1 MKRFAPGLAGRIP
14 AIVVLSLVGLITAFA
29 LNVIVESHPYS
40 SSPAAS
46 KKVEKR
52 DRSVPN
58 QTTAHLSR
66 ATNGN
71 FAPQPFALVLDVDR
85 LDDTASATA
94 CTAAPND
101 CSLRGAVIT
110 ANSNPGTTIH
120 IPSGTYQLTIAGN
133 NELFA
138 ATGDLDIRGNGTS
151 IVGDGASTTTI
162 QQTTNDRVFH
172 VNPGLVAAFTF
183 NLSGVTVKGGNH
195 PTGSGGAILSGGPS
209 NSTTISDS
217 VFDSNRVTG
226 TVASNGGAITDSVA
240 SGPSNLT
247 ITNTVFSNN
256 STATGSGGAIRF
268 NSTGTLTLSR
278 DTFIGNRASTNSGG
292 AVNALGPGSG
302 GTYLISQSSFVN
314 NQANGVAARGGAA
327 LIGNGVATIAYS
339 RIVGNTAGA
348 GIGTAIAQSVGA
360 TGNVNAGNNWWGSNA
375 GPSSNANFG
384 ALITNWLQLRLNA
397 SVNPIDVNSSTTLT
411 ADLLGSSAGGTVAA
425 SNLVGLPAF
434 SVPTGPIFN
443 NPAPVLGSISGASV
457 QFVDGQAT
465 ATYTSGAAGG
475 IDTLTATA
483 DSETAS
489 IDITINQPL
498 EIACPA
504 NITANTDAGSC
515 SASVAFSATATGGP
529 SAATV
534 TYSVGATPITS
545 PHIFSVG
552 TTTVTATATSGNQT
566 VNCSFNVTVV
576 DNENPT
582 ITAPADITVNTGT
595 GATSCGAL
603 VTDAAL
609 GNATA
614 NDNCSSVT
622 VARSGVPAGNQFPV
636 GVTTVTYTATDASGH
651 TATATQH
658 VTVVDNT
665 APTITGPAN
674 ATYECAASVP
684 AGSAS
689 QATASDNCGT
699 PTVTFSESNNGGVGS
714 ASSPLVITRTYT
726 ATDAA
731 GNHSSAV
738 QTITVIDSTAPSVTA
753 AAPIT
758 VSADANCQAAIPNV
772 VAGSSASD
780 NCGSSITVTQSPAAG
795 TLVGVG
801 THTITITATDGVG
814 NTSSATTTL
823 TVNDTTAPSLTAPSN
838 VTVSTGNSNSCGTLV
853 SDAALGTPTASD
865 SCGNVTISRS
875 GVPAG
880 NVFPVGTTTI
890 TYTATDAAGNQT
902 TATQSVTVNDNTP
915 PSVTAPSP
923 ITISADAN
931 CQAAIPNVTA
941 TATASDN
948 CSGSVTLTQSP
959 AAGTLVGTGP
969 HTVTITATDAA
980 GNTST
985 ATTTVTVNDTTAPA
999 LSVPAGI
1006 TVSSGSVNSCSTV
1019 VSDAA
1024 LGTATANDNCSG
1036 VVSVTRSGV
1045 PAGNAFPVGT
1055 TTITYTATDAAG
1067 NTSTATQTVTV
1078 LDNTPPVITLNGP
1091 GTITLEIHTPF
1102 VDPGAT
1108 ASDNCAGNVPVSVS
1122 GAVNVNVV
1130 GTYTLIYNAT
1140 DASGNHATPVT
1151 RTVIVQDTTAPTIT
1165 LNGRNISLW
1174 APNHQY
1180 ETIRVT
1186 DLVASVSDN
1195 GDSSLGVGSV
1205 VIAQVTSDELEDSP
1219 NGGDGNTLNDIVI
1232 APDCKSVQLRAERD
1246 GNLNG
1251 RVYTITFQVR
1261 DSAGNVGTV
1270 TAKVTVPRTQNG
1282 AGAVDDGPKY
1292 TVNGNCQ

>member
-1 MKRFAPGLAGRIP
+1 
-14 AIVVLSLVGLITAFA
+14 
-29 LNVIVESHPYS
+29 
-40 SSPAAS
+40 
-46 KKVEKR
+46 
-52 DRSVPN
+52 
-58 QTTAHLSR
+58 
-66 ATNGN
+66 
-71 FAPQPFALVLDVDR
+71 
-85 LDDTASATA
+85 
-94 CTAAPND
+94 
-101 CSLRGAVIT
+101 
-110 ANSNPGTTIH
+110 
-120 IPSGTYQLTIAGN
+120 
-133 NELFA
+133 
-138 ATGDLDIRGNGTS
+138 
-151 IVGDGASTTTI
+151 
-162 QQTTNDRVFH
+162 
-172 VNPGLVAAFTF
+172 
-183 NLSGVTVKGGNH
+183 
-195 PTGSGGAILSGGPS
+195 
-209 NSTTISDS
+209 
-217 VFDSNRVTG
+217 
-226 TVASNGGAITDSVA
+226 
-240 SGPSNLT
+240 
-247 ITNTVFSNN
+247 
-256 STATGSGGAIRF
+256 
-268 NSTGTLTLSR
+268 
-278 DTFIGNRASTNSGG
+278 
-292 AVNALGPGSG
+292 
-302 GTYLISQSSFVN
+302 
-314 NQANGVAARGGAA
+314 
-327 LIGNGVATIAYS
+327 
-339 RIVGNTAGA
+339 
-348 GIGTAIAQSVGA
+348 
-360 TGNVNAGNNWWGSNA
+360 
-375 GPSSNANFG
+375 
-384 ALITNWLQLRLNA
+384 
-397 SVNPIDVNSSTTLT
+397 
-411 ADLLGSSAGGTVAA
+411 
-425 SNLVGLPAF
+425 
-434 SVPTGPIFN
+434 
-443 NPAPVLGSISGASV
+443 
-457 QFVDGQAT
+457 
-465 ATYTSGAAGG
+465 
-475 IDTLTATA
+475 LTATA

-498 EIACPA
+498 EISCPA
-504 NITANTDAGSC
+504 NITANSDAGSC

-545 PHIFSVG
+545 PHVFPVG

-582 ITAPADITVNTGT
+582 ITAPADITVNTGA

-614 NDNCSSVT
+614 NDNCSNVT
-622 VARSGVPAGNQFPV
+622 VARSGVPAGNQFPI

-684 AGSAS
+684 AGAAS

-738 QTITVIDSTAPSVTA
+738 QTITVIDSTAPSITA

-780 NCGSSITVTQSPAAG
+780 NCGGSVTLTQSPAAG
-795 TLVGVG
+795 TLVGIG
-801 THTITITATDGVG
+801 PHTITITATDAVG
-814 NTSSATTTL
+814 NTSSATTTV
-823 TVNDTTAPSLTAPSN
+823 TIKDTTAPTLTAPSN
-838 VTVSTGNSNSCGTLV
+838 ITVSTGNSTSCGTV
-853 SDAALGTPTASD
+853 VGDAALGTATTSD
-865 SCGNVTISRS
+865 NCSGVVSVART

-880 NVFPVGTTTI
+880 NLFPVGTTTI
-890 TYTATDAAGNQT
+890 TYTATDAAGNQA
-902 TATQSVTVNDNTP
+902 TATQTVTVIDNTP
-915 PSVTAPSP
+915 PSVTAPAP

-941 TATASDN
+941 TGDN
-948 CSGSVTLTQSP
+948 CGGSVMLTQSP
-959 AAGTLVGTGP
+959 AAGALVGIGP

-985 ATTTVTVNDTTAPA
+985 ATTTVTVNDTTAPT
-999 LSVPAGI
+999 LSAPASI
-1006 TVSSGSVNSCSTV
+1006 TVSTGAGNSCSVTV
-1019 VSDAA
+1019 NDAA
-1024 LGTATANDNCSG
+1024 LGAATATDGCSG
-1036 VVSVTRSGV
+1036 AVSVTRSGV
-1045 PAGNAFPVGT
+1045 PAGNSFPVGT
-1055 TTITYTATDAAG
+1055 TTITYKATDAAGNQTTATQTVTVNDNTPPTVTAPAPITISADANCQAAVPNVTSTATAGDNCGGSVTLTQSPAAGTLVGLGPHAITITATDTAG

-1091 GTITLEIHTPF
+1091 GTITLEVHTPF

-1108 ASDNCAGNVPVSVS
+1108 ANDNCAGSVPVSVL

-1130 GTYTLIYNAT
+1130 GTYSLTYSAT
-1140 DASGNHATPVT
+1140 DASGNHAAPVI
-1151 RTVIVQDTTAPTIT
+1151 RTVIVQDTTVPTIT

-1180 ETIRVT
+1180 ETVRVT

-1195 GDSSLGVGSV
+1195 GDSSLSVGSV
-1205 VIAQVTSDELEDSP
+1205 VIAQITSDELEDSP

-1251 RVYTITFQVR
+1251 RVYTITFKVR
-1261 DSAGNVGTV
+1261 DSSGNIGTV
-1270 TAKVTVPRTQNG
+1270 TAKVTVPKTQNG

-1292 TVNGNCQ
+1292 TVTGSCQ